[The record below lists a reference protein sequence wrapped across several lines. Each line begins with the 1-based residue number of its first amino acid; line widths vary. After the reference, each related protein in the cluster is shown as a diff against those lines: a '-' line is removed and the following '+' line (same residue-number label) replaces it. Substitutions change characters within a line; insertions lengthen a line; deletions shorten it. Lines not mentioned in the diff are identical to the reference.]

1 MVETRVARYSRK
13 NEAKRKTKKILKT
26 ITKYFIYLIVGLFSA
41 IYFFLKAS
49 NKAVEKMFTKLPRII
64 KVLLIYMLVF
74 NFCYNIYD
82 TIPKTEKE
90 IIMNFDSINSNS
102 IPTDL
107 IVEEQNNEICIF
119 DSISCKISN
128 KGKEIGLNEEEIL
141 IAIAISKHETGDYTS
156 YAFKEL
162 NNVGGMM
169 CNSGLR
175 QYDSLEDGIEAYLNN
190 LKYNYFDIGLD
201 TLEKIQPKY
210 CPIGASNDPNGLNK
224 YWLSGTQNK
233 YNELAGK

>member
-13 NEAKRKTKKILKT
+13 NKAKRKTKKILKT

-41 IYFFLKAS
+41 IYFFLKAF

-82 TIPKTEKE
+82 TIPKTKKE
-90 IIMNFDSINSNS
+90 IIMNFDSINSNF

-107 IVEEQNNEICIF
+107 IVEEQNNKICIF
-119 DSISCKISN
+119 DSISCKISD
-128 KGKEIGLNEEEIL
+128 KGKEMGLNEEEIL
-141 IAIAISKHETGDYTS
+141 IALAISKHETGDYTS

-175 QYDSLEDGIEAYLNN
+175 EYDSLENGIEAYLNN
-190 LKYNYFDIGLD
+190 LKHNYFELGLD

-210 CPIGASNDPNGLNK
+210 CPIGASNDPKGLNK

-233 YNELAGK
+233 YNELIGK